1 MSNSYRDLNVWQKS
15 MDLVVS
21 IYKLTGNFPQSE
33 TYGLTSQIRRAAV
46 SVPSN
51 IAEGKGRSDRDFSR
65 FLLQARGS
73 VWEAE
78 TQVEIALR
86 LKYLK
91 AAEAQ
96 ELLAAASE
104 ISRMLNGMLNALSRD
119 NRNPP
124 STGIDAPG

>member
-1 MSNSYRDLNVWQKS
+1 MSNSYRDLNVW
-15 MDLVVS
+15 L
-21 IYKLTGNFPQSE
+21 
-33 TYGLTSQIRRAAV
+33 
-46 SVPSN
+46 
-51 IAEGKGRSDRDFSR
+51 EGKGRSDRDFSR

-119 NRNPP
+119 NRNPQN
-124 STGIDAPG
+124 TGIDAQG